1 MQIMVS
7 FISATTI
14 NSWAE
19 ANPRRAQEILPE
31 LVIRLILATSTK
43 IKDFNFPIENG
54 IQYSGYDGILFSE
67 EETDFFPNGKSVW
80 EFGTSPDIMGKFK
93 SDIDKRYNNPLGE
106 DIKNTVF
113 IFVTLKIWNHKIS
126 IGELLNES
134 KEKYDWKDIR
144 IIDGSKI
151 ALWICQCPAVAIW
164 FSEIMGE
171 HIDGV
176 ASAEQYWE
184 EYCNSTTPKLTAD
197 FFDTGRK
204 SQVQAITEWLADNC
218 DYKII
223 SSESKL
229 ESLLFGLS
237 VVFSLS
243 EDEKINSYPR

>member
-93 SDIDKRYNNPLGE
+93 SDIDKRYNKPLGE

-134 KEKYDWKDIR
+134 KEK
-144 IIDGSKI
+144 
-151 ALWICQCPAVAIW
+151 
-164 FSEIMGE
+164 
-171 HIDGV
+171 
-176 ASAEQYWE
+176 
-184 EYCNSTTPKLTAD
+184 
-197 FFDTGRK
+197 
-204 SQVQAITEWLADNC
+204 
-218 DYKII
+218 
-223 SSESKL
+223 
-229 ESLLFGLS
+229 
-237 VVFSLS
+237 
-243 EDEKINSYPR
+243 